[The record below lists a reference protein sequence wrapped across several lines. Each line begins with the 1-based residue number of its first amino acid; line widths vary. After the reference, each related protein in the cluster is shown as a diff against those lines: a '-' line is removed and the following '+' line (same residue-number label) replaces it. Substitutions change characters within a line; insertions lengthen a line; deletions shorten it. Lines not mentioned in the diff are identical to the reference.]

1 MTERMD
7 RWLTSRRLWMIL
19 GGTAVLW
26 FLFTASMTIL
36 RYRLNYSSAYD
47 FGIFSQMYY
56 YMDKGLTPLTT
67 CERDGLLS
75 HFAVHLSPVFYVL
88 LPLYKLVPR
97 PETLLVLQALM
108 VINGVIPLCLL
119 TRALGLTRLKTLC
132 FGLVYCAYPA
142 FMGGCFYDFHENKF
156 LAVIILWTMYF
167 LETGHYKSMACSA
180 ALLLLVKEDAPVY
193 AACIGLY
200 LFLYK
205 KQYRY
210 GFLVFAGS
218 CLYFCMAIWYINR
231 FGDGAM
237 VNRFDNFIS
246 DKRLG
251 LASMFKTILVNPAYV
266 LSQIAVKEKLIFF
279 LQMLLP
285 LGFLPLMT
293 RDWRKW
299 TLIIPFVLINLMSNY
314 KYQHSIFFQY
324 TYGSGA
330 LLMYLA
336 AVNYRDLTDIPQP
349 ACPTPASSQSL
360 PKPRSSLPSSILYCG
375 LACALIITAVVV
387 YKKTY
392 YIGSY
397 VQNRENAAEARLLL
411 STIPE
416 DASVKSTTFFIP
428 QLSGR
433 DEIYLADSR
442 HPADYIVLDQ
452 RPGYEKD
459 SQDLMADYLLQG
471 YVVQGEVDGY
481 VAVLGPAVPSH

>member
-1 MTERMD
+1 MIMERIEK
-7 RWLTSRRLWMIL
+7 WLIPRRSWMIL
-19 GGTAVLW
+19 AAAAGIW

-36 RYRLNYSSAYD
+36 RYRLNYASAYD

-67 CERDGLLS
+67 CERDGPLS

-88 LPLYKLVPR
+88 LPFYKLVPR
-97 PETLLVLQALM
+97 PETLLVLQALL
-108 VINGVIPLCLL
+108 VISGIIPLCLL
-119 TRALGLTRLKTLC
+119 TRFLRFTRLQTLC
-132 FGLVYCAYPA
+132 FGLMYCAYPA

-156 LAVIILWTMYF
+156 LTVIILWTMYF
-167 LETGHYKSMACSA
+167 LETGRFKSMVCSA

-205 KQYRY
+205 RQYRY
-210 GFLVFAGS
+210 GAMVFIGS
-218 CLYFCMAIWYINR
+218 CLYFSMAIWYINR

-251 LASMFKTILVNPAYV
+251 LISMFKTILVNPAYV
-266 LSQIAVKEKLIFF
+266 LSQIAVKDKLIFF

-285 LGFLPLMT
+285 LGFLPLMA

-299 TLIIPFVLINLMSNY
+299 TLVIPFVLINLMSNY

-330 LLMYLA
+330 LLIYLA
-336 AVNYRDLTDIPQP
+336 AVNFRDWKDASRPAAPVLSHDRAAPRPAFPLPQ
-349 ACPTPASSQSL
+349 
-360 PKPRSSLPSSILYCG
+360 SILGCG
-375 LACALIITAVVV
+375 LACALVLTSVVA
-387 YKKTY
+387 YKKSY

-397 VQNRENAAEARLLL
+397 VSNHEKAAEARLLL
-411 STIPE
+411 SSIPK

-452 RPGYEKD
+452 RPGYGKD
-459 SQDLMADYLLQG
+459 SHALMAKYLDHG
-471 YVVQGEVDGY
+471 YGAWGDVDGY
-481 VAVLGPAVPSH
+481 VTVLVSPQ

>member
-1 MTERMD
+1 MIMERIEK
-7 RWLTSRRLWMIL
+7 WLIPRRSWMIL
-19 GGTAVLW
+19 AAAAGIW

-36 RYRLNYSSAYD
+36 RYRLNYASAYD

-67 CERDGLLS
+67 CERDGPLS

-88 LPLYKLVPR
+88 LPFYKLVPR
-97 PETLLVLQALM
+97 PETLLALQALL
-108 VINGVIPLCLL
+108 VISGIIPLCLL
-119 TRALGLTRLKTLC
+119 TRFLRFTRLQTLC
-132 FGLVYCAYPA
+132 FGLMYCAYPA

-156 LAVIILWTMYF
+156 LTVIILWTMYF
-167 LETGHYKSMACSA
+167 LETGRFKSMVCSA

-205 KQYRY
+205 RQHRY
-210 GFLVFAGS
+210 GAMVFIGS
-218 CLYFCMAIWYINR
+218 CLYFSMAIWYINR

-251 LASMFKTILVNPAYV
+251 LISMFKTILVNPAYV
-266 LSQIAVKEKLIFF
+266 LSQIAVKDKLIFF

-285 LGFLPLMT
+285 LGFLPLMA

-299 TLIIPFVLINLMSNY
+299 TLVIPFVLINLMSNY

-330 LLMYLA
+330 LLIYLA
-336 AVNYRDLTDIPQP
+336 AVNFRDWKDASRPAVPVLSHDRAAPRPAFPLPQ
-349 ACPTPASSQSL
+349 
-360 PKPRSSLPSSILYCG
+360 SILGCG
-375 LACALIITAVVV
+375 LACALVLTSVVA
-387 YKKTY
+387 YKKSY

-397 VQNRENAAEARLLL
+397 VSNHEKAAEARLLL
-411 STIPE
+411 SSIPK

-459 SQDLMADYLLQG
+459 SHALMAGYLDHG
-471 YVVQGEVDGY
+471 YGTWGDVDGY
-481 VAVLGPAVPSH
+481 VTVLVSPQ

>member
-1 MTERMD
+1 MIMERIEK
-7 RWLTSRRLWMIL
+7 WLIPRRSWMIL
-19 GGTAVLW
+19 AAAAGIW

-36 RYRLNYSSAYD
+36 RYRLNYASAYD
-47 FGIFSQMYY
+47 FGIFSQINY
-56 YMDKGLTPLTT
+56 YMGKGLTPLTT
-67 CERDGLLS
+67 CERDGPLS

-88 LPLYKLVPR
+88 LPFYKLVPR
-97 PETLLVLQALM
+97 PETLLVLQALL
-108 VINGVIPLCLL
+108 VISGIIPLCLL
-119 TRALGLTRLKTLC
+119 TRFLRFTRLQTLC
-132 FGLVYCAYPA
+132 FGLMYCAYPA

-156 LAVIILWTMYF
+156 LTVIILWTMYF
-167 LETGHYKSMACSA
+167 LETGRFKSMVCSA

-205 KQYRY
+205 RQHRY
-210 GFLVFAGS
+210 GAMVFIGS
-218 CLYFCMAIWYINR
+218 CLYFSMAIWYINR

-251 LASMFKTILVNPAYV
+251 LISMFKTILVNPAYV
-266 LSQIAVKEKLIFF
+266 LSQIAVKDKLIFF

-285 LGFLPLMT
+285 LGFLPLMA

-299 TLIIPFVLINLMSNY
+299 TLVIPFVLINLMSNY

-330 LLMYLA
+330 LLIYLA
-336 AVNYRDLTDIPQP
+336 AVNFRDWKDASRPAAPVLSHDRAAPRPAFPLPQ
-349 ACPTPASSQSL
+349 
-360 PKPRSSLPSSILYCG
+360 SILGCG
-375 LACALIITAVVV
+375 LACALVLTSVVA
-387 YKKTY
+387 YKKSY

-397 VQNRENAAEARLLL
+397 VSNHEKAAEARLLL
-411 STIPE
+411 SSIPK

-452 RPGYEKD
+452 RPGYGKD
-459 SQDLMADYLLQG
+459 SHALMAKYLDHG
-471 YVVQGEVDGY
+471 YGTWGDVDGY
-481 VAVLGPAVPSH
+481 VTVLVSPQ

>member
-1 MTERMD
+1 
-7 RWLTSRRLWMIL
+7 MIL
-19 GGTAVLW
+19 AAAAGIW

-36 RYRLNYSSAYD
+36 RYRLNYASAYD

-88 LPLYKLVPR
+88 LPFYKLVPR
-97 PETLLVLQALM
+97 PETLLVLQALL
-108 VINGVIPLCLL
+108 VISGIIPLCLL
-119 TRALGLTRLKTLC
+119 TRFLRFTRLQTLC
-132 FGLVYCAYPA
+132 FGLMYCAYPA

-156 LAVIILWTMYF
+156 LTVIILWTMYF
-167 LETGHYKSMACSA
+167 LETGRFKSMVCSA

-205 KQYRY
+205 RQHRY
-210 GFLVFAGS
+210 GAMVFIGS
-218 CLYFCMAIWYINR
+218 CLYFSMAIWYINR

-251 LASMFKTILVNPAYV
+251 LISMFKTILVNPAYV
-266 LSQIAVKEKLIFF
+266 LSQIAVKDKLIFF

-285 LGFLPLMT
+285 LGFLPLMA

-299 TLIIPFVLINLMSNY
+299 TLVIPFVLINLMSNY

-330 LLMYLA
+330 LLIYLA
-336 AVNYRDLTDIPQP
+336 AVNFRDWKDASRPAAPVLSHDRAAPRPAFPLPQ
-349 ACPTPASSQSL
+349 
-360 PKPRSSLPSSILYCG
+360 SILGCG
-375 LACALIITAVVV
+375 LACALVLTSVVA
-387 YKKTY
+387 YKKSY

-397 VQNRENAAEARLLL
+397 VSNHEKAAEARLLL
-411 STIPE
+411 SSIPK

-452 RPGYEKD
+452 RPGYGKD
-459 SQDLMADYLLQG
+459 SHALMAKYLDHG
-471 YVVQGEVDGY
+471 YGTWGDVDGY
-481 VAVLGPAVPSH
+481 VTVLVSPQ